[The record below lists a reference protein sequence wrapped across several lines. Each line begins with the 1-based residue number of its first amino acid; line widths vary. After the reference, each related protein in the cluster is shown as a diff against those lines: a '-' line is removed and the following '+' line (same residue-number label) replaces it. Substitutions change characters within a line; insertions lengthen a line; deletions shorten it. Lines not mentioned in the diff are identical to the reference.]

1 MSIDTQAPVHQ
12 PESVIAHSAPTFSVK
27 SLAATLQTGAPT
39 PAPETD
45 ALNRSTIK
53 TAGLPPADNLLAGDW
68 SNPVQSPDMQFAQ
81 KIDDRHQGLR
91 NPFEQYETREPAG
104 LSRIQDLTPEN
115 QQKLK
120 QLQDIARAILDKR
133 GNTADVLKALQAH
146 VDKEFGTNK
155 DGSAKV
161 SILAYRAADTTRE
174 TNFYATFNNSR
185 LEQNQN
191 RGALEASRKF
201 GFTFPSSTVGWIDRS
216 RSRHPVV

>member
-1 MSIDTQAPVHQ
+1 MAIDTQAPVHQ
-12 PESVIAHSAPTFSVK
+12 PDSAVLRSAPSFPVE
-27 SLAATLQTGAPT
+27 SLAPTLQTGATTPT
-39 PAPETD
+39 PETD
-45 ALNRSTIK
+45 ALNRSTIR

-68 SNPVQSPDMQFAQ
+68 SHPVQRPDMQFSQ
-81 KIDDRHQGLR
+81 KIEDRHPSR
-91 NPFEQYETREPAG
+91 YNPFEQYETREPAG
-104 LSRIQDLTPEN
+104 LSRVQDLTPEN

-120 QLQDIARAILDKR
+120 QLQDIARTIQDRR

-155 DGSAKV
+155 DGSPKV

-191 RGALEASRKF
+191 RGALEASRKY
-201 GFTFPSSTVGWIDRS
+201 GFTFPSDTVGWIDRS
-216 RSRHPVV
+216 KSRHPVV